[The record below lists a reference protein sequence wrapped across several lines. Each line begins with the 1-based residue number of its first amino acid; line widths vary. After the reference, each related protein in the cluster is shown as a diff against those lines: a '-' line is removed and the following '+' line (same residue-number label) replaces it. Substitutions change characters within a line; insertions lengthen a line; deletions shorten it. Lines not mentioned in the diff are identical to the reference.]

1 MTPTPEDEGQYRAR
15 NNPVREEPSIKC
27 PCCGW
32 HQVLARRGVRAR
44 LRGDPVREIHGPALP
59 GRLDPETEAFITI
72 RDASGGRGRGFPI
85 LRRLTVAEAAADPT
99 FRPYTVGLF
108 SWARRLVALG
118 DRLGL

>member
-1 MTPTPEDEGQYRAR
+1 MSEEGRLHSAR
-15 NNPVREEPSIKC
+15 NTPVREEPSIKC

-44 LRGDPVREIHGPALP
+44 LRGDSVREIHGPALP

-72 RDASGGRGRGFPI
+72 RDASGGRGHGFPI
-85 LRRLTVAEAAADPT
+85 LRRLTVADAAADPT
-99 FRPYTVGLF
+99 FRPYTVRLLA
-108 SWARRLVALG
+108 WARRLVELG